1 VPEER
6 SIHIRRGEAW
16 REVGLWTEGRFVCR
30 LYEEAKV
37 SGRSAA
43 RGSAAAFQIS
53 DEHGDELAF
62 GAVYMGGLEAAHQFA
77 ANLARDFEARRARRE
92 RSAG

>member
-1 VPEER
+1 MAEDR
-6 SIHIRRGEAW
+6 RIHIRRGEAW
-16 REVGLWTEGRFVCR
+16 REVRVWGEGRFVCR
-30 LYEEAKV
+30 LFEQ
-37 SGRSAA
+37 A
-43 RGSAAAFQIS
+43 RGSRWSDARNAAAFQII

-62 GAVYMGGLEAAHQFA
+62 SAVYLGGLEAAHQFA